1 MLQIL
6 KRVTQIM
13 CHNGGKLLGHQHD
26 NIEVSHEV
34 GEL

>member
-1 MLQIL
+1 
-6 KRVTQIM
+6 M